1 MANGKL
7 NPRPP
12 PPYQAKVACFLE
24 WRSLHEIMAH
34 DHHHPHSAEEQ
45 KALQQRLRKI
55 AGQVR
60 AIEGMVDDHTDCSE
74 VLMQVI
80 SVRKALKSF
89 AEILIKQHT
98 ESCIAGAA
106 DPAEGQRRLKELS
119 VVLKR
124 YVE

>member
-1 MANGKL
+1 
-7 NPRPP
+7 
-12 PPYQAKVACFLE
+12 
-24 WRSLHEIMAH
+24 MAH
-34 DHHHPHSAEEQ
+34 DHHHHHHTDEEQ
-45 KALQQRLRKI
+45 RALQRRLRKI

-60 AIEGMVDDHTDCSE
+60 AVENMVDSHTDCAE

-89 AEILIKQHT
+89 AEVVIQQHT
-98 ESCIAGAA
+98 ESCIAGAT